1 MPSALRMYAASILML
16 AATSAAAQ
24 DLPKVQEEPIPV
36 AERQRLRELLDIVA
50 HADRVV
56 ALPVKATS
64 GEGLSTKY
72 DVVEKPVKVDLETG
86 RSLGRRLVR
95 YDWDSWSAMA
105 CMFQPAVAF
114 RFYQGDRSAQV
125 QICFTCGEMARRD
138 GGPLRQQE
146 DAPKAARP
154 WRRAARKAL
163 PDEVSSSSPD
173 ASGTSPACHF
183 M

>member
-1 MPSALRMYAASILML
+1 MWFLLTSLLVLL
-16 AATSAAAQ
+16 AATSAAAAQ
-24 DLPKVQEEPIPV
+24 DLPKIKEEPIPV

-56 ALPVKATS
+56 ALPMKARA
-64 GEGLSTKY
+64 GELDSMAR
-72 DVVEKPVKVDLETG
+72 VVEKPVPVDAAAG

-125 QICFTCGEMARRD
+125 QICFTCGEMMLDRMD
-138 GGPLRQQE
+138 GRLGDKKLLSKADK
-146 DAPKAARP
+146 DA
-154 WRRAARKAL
+154 WLRAARKSFPDRRFVEL
-163 PDEVSSSSPD
+163 P
-173 ASGTSPACHF
+173 
-183 M
+183 